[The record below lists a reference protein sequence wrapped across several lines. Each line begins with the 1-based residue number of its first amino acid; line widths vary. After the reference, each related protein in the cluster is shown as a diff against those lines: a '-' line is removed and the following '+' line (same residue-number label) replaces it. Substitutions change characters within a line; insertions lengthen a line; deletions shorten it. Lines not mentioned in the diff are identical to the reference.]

1 MRFLPL
7 LLCLLLCGAC
17 AFLPGPKN
25 QQNADF
31 AESSETDSEWAKRQ
45 ESAAIRAMNELRSR
59 KKSGRHLPKV
69 SNEVPWDEEIRSK
82 HIEKTVKNEQDTV
95 DRMPTA
101 ILRMPRKDA
110 EQIADDESTPD
121 FESKPALGDSEHAAM
136 VFYRQGLNHVEN
148 RRWDAAL
155 TAFTKFLQEAPE
167 HIYSDR
173 AAYWISHCH
182 YLAGDHGLAI
192 YTSNQF
198 ESRFPHSQRLP
209 EMIYYRAL
217 SHLELGQ
224 YEEAVPEFRSLLEKF
239 PANSLAIDASK
250 KLAEIQVQKEVV
262 SP

>member
-7 LLCLLLCGAC
+7 LLCLFLLNAC
-17 AFLPGPKN
+17 AFLPGAKN
-25 QQNADF
+25 DRDGDL
-31 AESSETDSEWAKRQ
+31 AESSDTDSEWAKRQ

-59 KKSGRHLPKV
+59 KKNGRNLPKAGK
-69 SNEVPWDEEIRSK
+69 EVAWDEEIREK

-101 ILRMPRKDA
+101 ILRLPRKDA
-110 EQIADDESTPD
+110 EQIEDDEPAPE
-121 FESKPALGDSEHAAM
+121 FLSKPALGDSEHAAM
-136 VFYRQGLNHVEN
+136 VFYRQGLNHFDN

-155 TAFTKFLQEAPE
+155 TAFTKFLQEAPD

-224 YEEAVPEFRSLLEKF
+224 YEEAVPELRCY
-239 PANSLAIDASK
+239 
-250 KLAEIQVQKEVV
+250 
-262 SP
+262 